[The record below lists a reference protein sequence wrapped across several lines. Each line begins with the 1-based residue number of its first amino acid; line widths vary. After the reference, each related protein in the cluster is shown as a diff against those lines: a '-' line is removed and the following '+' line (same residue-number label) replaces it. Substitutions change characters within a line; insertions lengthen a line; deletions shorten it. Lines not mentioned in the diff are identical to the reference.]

1 MNNKQIKT
9 FLEEAGIEI
18 DDQDIQTFST
28 IYEKLVEA
36 KGKITDG
43 KQKKSFNKIL
53 KALSSIEDKDPSLF
67 PNEIPQNHF
76 GIPSIF
82 SDTYSNAIDEVETQ
96 KEIIENSLQK
106 YSQYNNGAIQVQID
120 NKGQL
125 GLKFDDDIVEI
136 KSDDDIENIFDVIKR
151 TIQDGVIL
159 QHYCALW
166 NYATKTLNSF
176 RFSYVKIDDV
186 LETFLK
192 KPQDGYFRKTTREN
206 FTKSIRTLQ
215 KMKIRIPVKT
225 KDKNSKGG
233 KYVNIPLLNFELSVE
248 NKSGS
253 VMLSLVGEL
262 LGSNKQN
269 NRGRVFPEGIF
280 QLDSRMEG
288 ERISLAFKLA
298 TRFDQ
303 LNHKPIV
310 WDRKKLIKHAG
321 LEKSNATDK
330 HNASLY
336 LKKTLERLKEIKC
349 ILDYQDKEISNDDN
363 QKITLYSSLSEKQQ
377 LQ

>member
-1 MNNKQIKT
+1 V
-9 FLEEAGIEI
+9 F
-18 DDQDIQTFST
+18 
-28 IYEKLVEA
+28 
-36 KGKITDG
+36 
-43 KQKKSFNKIL
+43 
-53 KALSSIEDKDPSLF
+53 
-67 PNEIPQNHF
+67 
-76 GIPSIF
+76 
-82 SDTYSNAIDEVETQ
+82 
-96 KEIIENSLQK
+96 
-106 YSQYNNGAIQVQID
+106 
-120 NKGQL
+120 
-125 GLKFDDDIVEI
+125 
-136 KSDDDIENIFDVIKR
+136 
-151 TIQDGVIL
+151 L

-166 NYATKTLNSF
+166 NYATKFLNSF

-186 LETFLK
+186 LTTFLK
-192 KPQDGYFRKTTREN
+192 KPEDGYFRKTTREN

-215 KMKIRIPVKT
+215 KMKIRVPVKT
-225 KDKNSKGG
+225 KGG
-233 KYVNIPLLNFELSVE
+233 KSSAQFINVPLLNFELSIE

-253 VMLSLVGEL
+253 VMLSLIGEL
-262 LGSNKQN
+262 LGSNKFN

-280 QLDSRMEG
+280 SLDSRMEG

-303 LNHKPIV
+303 LNHKPIT

-349 ILDYQDKEISNDDN
+349 ILDYKEKNITNDDS
-363 QKITLYSSLSEKQQ
+363 QQITIYSSLSDTQF